1 MPRRG
6 GCASFCKAAR
16 VTDFIN
22 QDLAGSV
29 FEDVYLTGARFHD
42 VDLAGADFRL
52 VDLTGA
58 SITLMAEL
66 ARPAISM
73 ASAAW
78 VPAGPSR
85 PRVRSISATVA
96 SAALV
101 QVASPISR
109 STPSACCA
117 DACAAA
123 SFPRP
128 RSLTGD

>member
-58 SITLMAEL
+58 RI
-66 ARPAISM
+66 R
-73 ASAAW
+73 
-78 VPAGPSR
+78 G
-85 PRVRSISATVA
+85 
-96 SAALV
+96 AALV
-101 QVASPISR
+101 DADISGEISGLR
-109 STPSACCA
+109 VNGVDP
-117 DACAAA
+117 
-123 SFPRP
+123 
-128 RSLTGD
+128 